1 MVELLDSEKEDESE
15 EELIRFD
22 LPREAEKVSGK
33 QVAPWM
39 TSRTRDIKD
48 SLLRFHNEVIEFC
61 EYVSPTKEEH
71 TFREKALAE

>member
-1 MVELLDSEKEDESE
+1 V
-15 EELIRFD
+15 
-22 LPREAEKVSGK
+22 V

-71 TFREKALAE
+71 AFREKALAEYFPYDIA